1 MNLPDYRLAR
11 PQGFYNVALGSWVSM
26 VYVGKGKFGDSTK
39 SEKKTNGNEKAV
51 DEVTPW
57 SKLSG
62 KRSVDSVDEAG
73 IENEVAQ
80 VSSNKPPK
88 LKAVKVE
95 KN

>member
-26 VYVGKGKFGDSTK
+26 VYVGRGEFGDSTK